1 MRIALNNAYDRRR
14 LDYQPWYYFIH
25 PDQVPHDVEMEQ
37 RLVQQ
42 LLIDRCGAT
51 FTGRCFVSAQANIFT
66 ERLHMDDGAWVAAGA
81 IVRGQVHLGYGTSIN
96 PYAHVAGTVRMG
108 AHVMVAGGVGI
119 YGFNHGHDRVD
130 VPMYHQSLTQAGII
144 IEDDCWIGSNA
155 VMTDGIHLG
164 AHSIVAAGAVI
175 RDSFPPFSV
184 VGGVPARLLR
194 TREPGM
200 IAEEAI
206 AMLNDDKNGRS

>member
-1 MRIALNNAYDRRR
+1 MSEITHTTLEDAYNRKR

-25 PDQVPHDVEMEQ
+25 PDQVTEDVELEQ
-37 RLVQQ
+37 RLVQEI
-42 LLIDRCGAT
+42 LTRRCGAT
-51 FTGRCFVSAQANIFT
+51 FAGRCFVSAQANVFT
-66 ERLHMDDGAWVAAGA
+66 ERLHMDEGAWIAAGA
-81 IVRGQVHLGYGTSIN
+81 IVRGEVHLGHGTSIN

-130 VPMYHQSLTQAGII
+130 VPMYHQPLTQAGIV
-144 IEDDCWIGSNA
+144 IENDCWIGSNA
-155 VMTDGIHLG
+155 VITDGVHLG

-175 RDSFPPFSV
+175 RDSFPPLSV

-194 TREPGM
+194 TRRPV
-200 IAEEAI
+200 
-206 AMLNDDKNGRS
+206 